1 MCGREEIYN
10 MFYLTGKS
18 IESLTYFKPMGSY
31 LTLISKQKIEVNTN
45 E

>member
-1 MCGREEIYN
+1 MGGKEEIYN

-31 LTLISKQKIEVNTN
+31 LTLISKTNNEVNL
-45 E
+45 